1 MPNKPPIFPALALP
15 RNPSLVREPSVDDV
29 SSEVMGERFRIER
42 RLGAG
47 GMGEVYAAHD
57 DVLGADVALKMMKPE
72 LAQSSVALERFRR
85 EISLAR
91 RVTDPH
97 VCRVFDVGEID
108 GRVFLTMELLD
119 GKPLLGPLS
128 IDELDRIAPQ
138 LVHGLAA
145 LHAAGIVHRDFK
157 TANVMI
163 VGDRA
168 VITDF
173 GLARSI
179 EQDSHLTIDGGFLG
193 TPAYMAP
200 EQVEGRV
207 ATFASDVY
215 ALGVV
220 LFELATGQL
229 PFTGDTGMAIATARL
244 KQDPPKPSS
253 LRAELPAKWDAII
266 ACCLARDP
274 SARPAIGDVLATR
287 HSRRWILGAAG
298 VTLAGAGIGALW
310 WSLRDPVPP
319 PAALVAVVGVEGPG
333 NLDEDPLRL
342 ALTVDVH
349 DRLATS
355 AIPMLHLYQGG
366 MWEWFGGTAA
376 ELARAPDP
384 TADAFANAD
393 VTHVV
398 RTRLVAADPITV
410 EVSIGAR
417 GARPTTATLKRPE
430 TEATML
436 VEDIARTIAQHL
448 GAREPRRAGD
458 AAAYASGLY
467 TRYGSALVQFWS
479 ESGEVSS
486 LRALLESTPDFARAG
501 ARLANRIVADA
512 EQMQGDEVLRKL
524 DRADVLLD
532 RALARDPDLALAQA
546 TRGAV
551 SMSRW
556 DWHAV
561 DRFTKRGME
570 LAPTHQ
576 RVNYHRG
583 MFFMLT
589 GRFEEQ
595 LAFARF
601 DLNMNPNAQQPLVG
615 IASILANARRYQEV
629 VDHVHA
635 VEQRVTKP
643 PLKLGLFVELAHAYA
658 ELARYAEA
666 IEVADRVMAMP
677 RGDDE
682 AHQIARLAK
691 QYVMAGRRDKALAV
705 KTAVYE
711 QAPPIAQAGIDD
723 ALGDIDAALVKLEAI
738 VDGHNLA
745 ACFLKI
751 RRFSPQLRSHPR
763 FQALM
768 KRVGFA

>member
-1 MPNKPPIFPALALP
+1 LVRNMLASCSNAKAATMPNKPPIFPALALP

-398 RTRLVAADPITV
+398 RTRLVAADPIPAARAAV
-410 EVSIGAR
+410 AELRAR
-417 GARPTTATLKRPE
+417 GAE
-430 TEATML
+430 L
-436 VEDIARTIAQHL
+436 VVALLHL
-448 GAREPRRAGD
+448 GAPAARRLLAAVSGIDVAVRAHDGLPAAAEVAGGAVLVTAMERARSLGRLEVEVASGADWANRAAPDEAREELLLVEASLRSAEARARAASSEEARAAFGDLLEAMRGRAERLRRAAASVPHGRLYRNALVPLDPRVPEDAGVRRAVEEVLARHGDAD
-458 AAAYASGLY
+458 AAAAGL
-467 TRYGSALVQFWS
+467 
-479 ESGEVSS
+479 
-486 LRALLESTPDFARAG
+486 P
-501 ARLANRIVADA
+501 
-512 EQMQGDEVLRKL
+512 
-524 DRADVLLD
+524 
-532 RALARDPDLALAQA
+532 
-546 TRGAV
+546 
-551 SMSRW
+551 
-556 DWHAV
+556 
-561 DRFTKRGME
+561 
-570 LAPTHQ
+570 
-576 RVNYHRG
+576 
-583 MFFMLT
+583 
-589 GRFEEQ
+589 
-595 LAFARF
+595 
-601 DLNMNPNAQQPLVG
+601 
-615 IASILANARRYQEV
+615 
-629 VDHVHA
+629 
-635 VEQRVTKP
+635 
-643 PLKLGLFVELAHAYA
+643 
-658 ELARYAEA
+658 
-666 IEVADRVMAMP
+666 
-677 RGDDE
+677 
-682 AHQIARLAK
+682 
-691 QYVMAGRRDKALAV
+691 
-705 KTAVYE
+705 
-711 QAPPIAQAGIDD
+711 
-723 ALGDIDAALVKLEAI
+723 
-738 VDGHNLA
+738 
-745 ACFLKI
+745 
-751 RRFSPQLRSHPR
+751 
-763 FQALM
+763 
-768 KRVGFA
+768 